1 MNPKKKSD
9 IRKKIVCTVINDLTT
24 DQRMHRI
31 CDALV
36 EAEFDVVLIGRKLP
50 SSKILPQ
57 RKFQQVRLKCIWN
70 KGFLFYLEYNIRL
83 TLWLIFHKVDIVNE
97 IGRAHV

>member
-31 CDALV
+31 CGSLTDAGYQV
-36 EAEFDVVLIGRKLP
+36 TLIGRQLP
-50 SSKILPQ
+50 SSQKLST
-57 RKFQQVRLKCIWN
+57 KNFQQVRLKCIWN
-70 KGFLFYLEYNIRL
+70 KGFLFYFEYNLRL
-83 TLWLIFHKVDIVNE
+83 TIWMIFHQS
-97 IGRAHV
+97 RYHQCH